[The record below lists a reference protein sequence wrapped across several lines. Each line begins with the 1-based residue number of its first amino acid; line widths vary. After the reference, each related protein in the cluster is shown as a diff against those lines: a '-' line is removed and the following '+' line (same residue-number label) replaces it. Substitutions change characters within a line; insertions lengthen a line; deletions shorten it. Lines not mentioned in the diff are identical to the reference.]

1 MRILF
6 VAGGTGGHINPAV
19 AVASEIKRL
28 YPDCEILFVGT
39 ENHMETKI
47 VPAAGFPIKTVE
59 MSGFSRKLTLRGIKN
74 NIKTACLAVKTSGD
88 AKKIIKDFSPDAVVG
103 FGGYV
108 TGPVLRT
115 AAKMKIPTCIHEQN
129 AFPGVANK
137 TLAKM
142 VDRVMLTSPEA
153 EKYMKCKNP
162 PVVTGL
168 PVRRQILQADKDFA
182 RASLQVGPNE
192 TLVLSMGGSLG
203 AREINKAV
211 IGMLSELY
219 REKNVKFIHA
229 AGQYGGF
236 VWDELQKKG
245 IPFGNGTN
253 IDLREYID
261 DMDICL
267 PACDLV
273 ISRAGASSI
282 SEISA
287 LAKPSILIP
296 SPNVAEN
303 HQLHNADTLASGG
316 GAILIEEKDL
326 TPELLTDTVK
336 QLINDP
342 ERLREISAKA
352 AEKAKTNALSEI
364 CRIVV
369 SLAKS
374 NN

>member
-6 VAGGTGGHINPAV
+6 VAGGTGGHINPAI

-28 YPDCEILFVGT
+28 YPDCDILFVGT
-39 ENHMETKI
+39 KDRMETKI

-59 MSGFSRKLTLRGIKN
+59 MNGFSRKLTFGGIKN
-74 NIKTACLAVKTSGD
+74 NVKTACLALKASNE
-88 AKKIIKDFSPDAVVG
+88 AKRIIKDFSPDAVVG

-108 TGPVLRT
+108 TGPVLR
-115 AAKMKIPTCIHEQN
+115 AAVKMKIPTCIHEQN

-137 TLAKM
+137 ALARI
-142 VDRVMLTSPEA
+142 VNRVMLTSLEA
-153 EKYMKCKNP
+153 AKYMKCKSA
-162 PVVTGL
+162 PVITGL
-168 PVRRQILQADKDFA
+168 PVRRQILQSDKAFA
-182 RASLQVGPNE
+182 RAALGVKPNE
-192 TLVLSMGGSLG
+192 MLVLSMGGSLG
-203 AREINKAV
+203 AREINNAV

-219 REKNVKFIHA
+219 KEKDIKFIHA

-236 VWDELQKKG
+236 VWDELKKRG
-245 IPFGNGTN
+245 IPYGKNTN
-253 IDLREYID
+253 IDLREYIN

-287 LAKPSILIP
+287 LGKPSILIP

-303 HQLHNADTLASGG
+303 HQLHNANTLASNG

-326 TPELLTDTVK
+326 TPEILADTVK
-336 QLINDP
+336 RLKNHP
-342 ERLREISAKA
+342 EELNEISKKA
-352 AEKAKTNALSEI
+352 SEKAKINALSEI
-364 CRIVV
+364 CKIVI
-369 SLAKS
+369 SLAEYK
-374 NN
+374 